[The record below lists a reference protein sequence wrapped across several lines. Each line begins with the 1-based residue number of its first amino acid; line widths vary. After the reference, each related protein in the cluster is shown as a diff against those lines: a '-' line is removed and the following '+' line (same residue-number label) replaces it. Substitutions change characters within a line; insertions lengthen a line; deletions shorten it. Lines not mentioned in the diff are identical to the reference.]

1 MCFCPTGLTACT
13 AANPATPL
21 LTDAPNTAV
30 TAAGKTATGN
40 VLDNASIPPGSMANV
55 TGFAVAGSS
64 TVYAPGTPVTV
75 TDPTTGK
82 TTGTLVVQP
91 DGSYT
96 FTPAGYTGSVP
107 TINTNIR
114 SSDGQT
120 VTSGLTITVLPC
132 EQSITV
138 ECPHPL
144 FPCFL
149 QPQHPHSLLISQS
162 VKHEFLRTTR
172 RLLHHLHSM
181 LQHA

>member
-1 MCFCPTGLTACT
+1 MCFCPTGLTART

-40 VLDNASIPPGSMANV
+40 VLDNASIPPGSTANV

-75 TDPTTGK
+75 ADRTTGK

-96 FTPAGYTGSVP
+96 FTPAAGYTGSVP

-138 ECPHPL
+138 ECPTPSSPASSNPSTHT
-144 FPCFL
+144 
-149 QPQHPHSLLISQS
+149 HY
-162 VKHEFLRTTR
+162 
-172 RLLHHLHSM
+172 
-181 LQHA
+181 